1 MATGI
6 PLEMAGRHVLV
17 TGAGSGIGLAT
28 AQVLLARGARVA
40 GVVQSA
46 AQAEHLQAVV
56 PQVAVL
62 EQDLRDDAACAA
74 LPARAARAMGGLDGL
89 ACCAGIFFKKGSD
102 DTTLDEWRQTLA
114 LNLDATFVL
123 TRAAIAHMR
132 THRGSD
138 DTTLQE
144 WRQTLEL
151 NLNATFVLT
160 RAAIAWMRQS
170 PASAG
175 SVVVVTSQIGLVGH
189 ARGAAYAASKAGLN
203 GMVKSLALEWAQAG
217 IRVNA
222 VGPGPVQTDMVAAVM
237 ADPAALAAMEQS
249 IPMGRLGQPH
259 EIGELV
265 SFLLSTRAAFITGQ
279 VVCADGG
286 FTAR

>member
-89 ACCAGIFFKKGSD
+89 ACCAGIFYKK
-102 DTTLDEWRQTLA
+102 
-114 LNLDATFVL
+114 
-123 TRAAIAHMR
+123 
-132 THRGSD
+132 GSD